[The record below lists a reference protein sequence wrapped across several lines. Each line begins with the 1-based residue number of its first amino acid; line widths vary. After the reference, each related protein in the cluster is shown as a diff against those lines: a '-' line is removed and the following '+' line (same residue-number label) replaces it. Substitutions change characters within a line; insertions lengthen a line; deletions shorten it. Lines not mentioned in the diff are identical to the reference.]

1 MSTIISVG
9 LYIPQM
15 LLVRG
20 IQRVY
25 FFIFYELIKID
36 ISRCY

>member
-9 LYIPQM
+9 LYIPHM

-20 IQRVY
+20 IQRVS
-25 FFIFYELIKID
+25 FLIFYVLIKID